1 MAADQN
7 LKSKHWEIS
16 SKNAKLIK
24 PKCENGIMDEKKLT
38 NDSTWSVADKI
49 SDTIRRRRFEV
60 YGQVKCFGQK
70 YS

>member
-16 SKNAKLIK
+16 SKNTKLIK
-24 PKCENGIMDEKKLT
+24 PKCENGIMDENKLKK
-38 NDSTWSVADKI
+38 DSTWSVADKI
-49 SDTIRRRRFEV
+49 LDTIRIRRFEV
-60 YGQVKCFGQK
+60 YGQVKSFGLK

>member
-7 LKSKHWEIS
+7 IKSKHWEIS

-24 PKCENGIMDEKKLT
+24 PKCENGIMDENKLT

-49 SDTIRRRRFEV
+49 QIQLGEGNSKSM
-60 YGQVKCFGQK
+60 VK
-70 YS
+70 